1 MNQWIILLIR
11 LGEVYYVL
19 HTFAHPFSLDSSFDS
34 KLFDLHLLR
43 RQLLLHRITD
53 QILYKKAL
61 CIRFSRLLCD
71 GMQMRAS
78 RQLVECEG
86 ISLPLR
92 LVVVVTG
99 LQLMSLSHSS
109 SSSSVRRAEAEQ
121 RQRQRSFSASI
132 YTKSTLLL
140 LLLLCVYSYIFSM
153 KRTPT
158 ARFETL
164 IYSHY

>member
-109 SSSSVRRAEAEQ
+109 SSRSADAEQ

-132 YTKSTLLL
+132 YTNNRPCCFFFS
-140 LLLLCVYSYIFSM
+140 VSIHIDSM
-153 KRTPT
+153 KMTPT